1 MIKIYDNKRNLI
13 SGQDYKKKVGGK
25 MAEMS
30 KDGVALNLVASL
42 KGLKEGAAKSVD
54 QIKTMYKQASAMAIG
69 LKKVASAIKVVTD
82 YTDDYVSSMRL
93 MNVVFGETSDTMKNF
108 VNTMSEM
115 TGLEESKLTRQ
126 ITLFRQ
132 LGKSIDLTDEYADKF
147 AKGLTTLSAKM
158 AILYNK
164 DYGVMATALQRA
176 IQGTQETLK
185 AMTGIEATELGQQ
198 ILLTTHGINKQV
210 SALNEAERSIVM
222 YASILEQVTNNNK
235 AYEDSVN
242 SVAWQKQILTAQIK
256 RLGAALGGI
265 LYPILQKILPVFNAI
280 LMVLTEIITI
290 IGNLVGFSVDNA
302 AKIDTTANAY
312 QGLASGITAAG
323 NAAKKQLRGFDKLN
337 NITTPSKGGGGGGGA
352 LGIDESILKLLDNV
366 DDNFLNIKNK
376 ATEIKEQIMEWLGFI
391 KKIDEHGNT
400 IGWEYGGLSKTIE
413 SISKWWKGLNTQSKI
428 FVGLGV
434 AVALYNIWKAAKKLI
449 AVIGASGLFKLFKN
463 LVTLVAKKLVIT
475 MAKLGETLLG
485 LVSRFGAIGSSIMGL
500 VGTGVGFWLL
510 YDTMKD
516 INTEGFTTAN
526 TLKLIGASI
535 LTLISVITALNG
547 VLALFGVAAGGIV
560 GVIGLVITALGG
572 LIAWNQA
579 DKASTEETKTAT
591 EEFNDKL
598 KELNTTAQ
606 QTYATTEGQVT
617 RAEQLRDRL
626 LELVDSNGKVI
637 GSQEEAAKIV
647 KTLNDLLGTEYKIT
661 GDQITINGKKLD
673 SIEELNKSI
682 DEYCQK
688 LRTEALLEAYRE
700 SYIETAKRHSEVQQ
714 QLKEKTDDL
723 TMAAQWYNLE
733 TEEGAKKFIQD
744 NAGTIESLNKLQGE
758 YDTLGL
764 KLDNYEDAAYQAS
777 VGAYTEAQGLI
788 NQTVENQTKSLS
800 QTQNDLI
807 TKFRE
812 TKKSI
817 QGEVNGMKF
826 NVPTIV
832 IPADIDTKKAKSK
845 WSSFLDNLFKQP
857 KYSAPLGQFASGGFP
872 TQGELFVAREA
883 GPELVGQMNSRTAVA
898 NNDQITDGIRQATY
912 QGMMSALASADFNSN
927 VTIEASGDDA
937 GLMNFITFKQKQR
950 DRQYN

>member
-1 MIKIYDNKRNLI
+1 
-13 SGQDYKKKVGGK
+13 
-25 MAEMS
+25 MS
-30 KDGVALNLVASL
+30 KDGVALNLIASL

-132 LGKSIDLTDEYADKF
+132 LGESIDLTDEYADKF

-198 ILLTTHGINKQV
+198 ILLTTHGINRQV
-210 SALNEAERSIVM
+210 SSLNEAERSIVM

-400 IGWEYGGLSKTIE
+400 IGWEYGGLEKTIQNLTE
-413 SISKWWKGLNTQSKI
+413 WWKGLNTQSKI
-428 FVGLGV
+428 FIGLGV
-434 AVALYNIWKAAKKLI
+434 ALALYNIWRAAKTLAKILGVTGLLKVFRNLATFLTTKL
-449 AVIGASGLFKLFKN
+449 AVGF
-463 LVTLVAKKLVIT
+463 AKFS
-475 MAKLGETLLG
+475 TLLLNTATKMGTFTSALAGATG
-485 LVSRFGAIGSSIMGL
+485 LIMGL
-500 VGTGVGFWLL
+500 
-510 YDTMKD
+510 TMMSDAIKD
-516 INTEGFTTAN
+516 INTNGPNLMSTIQFIAGAIGVFT
-526 TLKLIGASI
+526 GAVW
-535 LTLISVITALNG
+535 LAHAALTALN
-547 VLALFGVAAGGIV
+547 VVSGGLPIL
-560 GVIGLVITALGG
+560 IGLIVTA
-572 LIAWNQA
+572 IAGVVTAFGTQKQA
-579 DKASTEETKTAT
+579 TEETKTAT

-700 SYIETAKRHSEVQQ
+700 SYIETTKRHAEVQQ

-764 KLDNYEDAAYQAS
+764 KLENYENAAYKAS

-807 TKFRE
+807 TKFSE

-883 GPELVGQMNSRTAVA
+883 GPELVGQMNGRTAVA

>member
-1 MIKIYDNKRNLI
+1 
-13 SGQDYKKKVGGK
+13 
-25 MAEMS
+25 MS
-30 KDGVALNLVASL
+30 KDGVALNLIASL

-93 MNVVFGETSDTMKNF
+93 MNVVFGETSNTMKNF

-132 LGKSIDLTDEYADKF
+132 LGESIDLTDEYADKF

-222 YASILEQVTNNNK
+222 YASILEQVTNNNR

-242 SVAWQKQILTAQIK
+242 SVAWQKQMLTAQVK
-256 RLGAALGGI
+256 RLGAAIGGV
-265 LYPILQKILPVFNAI
+265 LYPILQKLLPIFNAI
-280 LMVLTEIITI
+280 LMVLTEIITM
-290 IGNLVGFSVDNA
+290 IGAFVGFSVDSA
-302 AKIDTTANAY
+302 SSIGEVADSY
-312 QGLASGITAAG
+312 HGLAGGITAAG

-337 NITTPSKGGGGGGGA
+337 NITTPSKGGGGAGGG

-366 DDNFLNIKNK
+366 DNNFLNIRNK

-391 KKIDEHGNT
+391 KKVDEHGNT
-400 IGWEYGGLSKTIE
+400 IGWEYGGLEKTIQNL
-413 SISKWWKGLNTQSKI
+413 SKWWKGLNTQSKI

-434 AVALYNIWKAAKKLI
+434 ALTLYNIWRAAKSLANILGVTGLI
-449 AVIGASGLFKLFKN
+449 KIFRNLGSLILSKVNNAFWSFANTILDASDN
-463 LVTLVAKKLVIT
+463 LSTMGNIVA
-475 MAKLGETLLG
+475 G
-485 LVSRFGAIGSSIMGL
+485 LVVAGGGL
-500 VGTGVGFWLL
+500 YLIHAMF
-510 YDTMKD
+510 KD
-516 INTEGFTTAN
+516 INTNGMN
-526 TLKLIGASI
+526 LK
-535 LTLISVITALNG
+535 N
-547 VLALFGVAAGGIV
+547 
-560 GVIGLVITALGG
+560 VIGLIAGAVMTFAGTVALANTALAAFNIASGG
-572 LIAWNQA
+572 IAVVIGLAVTAIAGIVSSLGTQKQA
-579 DKASTEETKTAT
+579 TEETKTAT

-606 QTYATTEGQVT
+606 ETYATTEGQVS

-647 KTLNDLLGTEYKIT
+647 STLNDLLGTEYKIT
-661 GDQITINGKKLD
+661 GDQITLNGEKLN
-673 SIEELNKSI
+673 SIEDLNKSI
-682 DEYCQK
+682 EQYCGK
-688 LRTEALLEAYRE
+688 LRAEALLEAHRE
-700 SYIETAKRHSEVQQ
+700 AYIETTKRHAEVQK

-744 NAGTIESLNKLQGE
+744 NAGTIASLNKLQGE

-764 KLDNYEDAAYQAS
+764 KLDNYENAAYQAS
-777 VGAYTEAQGLI
+777 VGAYSEAQALI
-788 NQTVENQTKSLS
+788 NQTVTDQTKTLT

-807 TKFRE
+807 SKFKSTK
-812 TKKSI
+812 TSI
-817 QGEVNGMKF
+817 QNEVNGLKF

-832 IPADIDTKKAKSK
+832 IPADVDTKKAKSK
-845 WSSFLDNLFKQP
+845 WSSFLDTLFKQP

-883 GPELVGQMNSRTAVA
+883 GPELVGQMNGRTAVA

>member
-1 MIKIYDNKRNLI
+1 
-13 SGQDYKKKVGGK
+13 
-25 MAEMS
+25 MS

-42 KGLKEGAAKSVD
+42 KGLKEGAAKSID

-132 LGKSIDLTDEYADKF
+132 LGESIDLTDEYADKF

-242 SVAWQKQILTAQIK
+242 SVAWQKQMLTAQIK
-256 RLGAALGGI
+256 RLGAAIGGV

-280 LMVLTEIITI
+280 LMVLTEIITML
-290 IGNLVGFSVDNA
+290 GALVGFSVDSASNIGSVA
-302 AKIDTTANAY
+302 DSY
-312 QGLASGITAAG
+312 HGLAGGINAAG

-337 NITTPSKGGGGGGGA
+337 NITTPSKGGGGAGGG
-352 LGIDESILKLLDNV
+352 LGIDESILGLLDDV
-366 DDNFLNIKNK
+366 DKNFLNIRNK
-376 ATEIKEQIMEWLGFI
+376 ATEIRDKIMEWLGFI

-400 IGWEYGGLSKTIE
+400 IGWEYGGLEKTIQNL
-413 SISKWWKGLNTQSKI
+413 SKWWKGLNTQSKI

-434 AVALYNIWKAAKKLI
+434 ALALYNIWRAAKTLSKILGVTGLLKVFRNLANFLATKLI
-449 AVIGASGLFKLFKN
+449 NGFLNFSSVILGVATKMG
-463 LVTLVAKKLVIT
+463 TLT
-475 MAKLGETLLG
+475 
-485 LVSRFGAIGSSIMGL
+485 SAIAGTAGILMGL
-500 VGTGVGFWLL
+500 TLM
-510 YDTMKD
+510 TTAMKD
-516 INTEGFTTAN
+516 INDKGPNVISTIQFIAGAVATFT
-526 TLKLIGASI
+526 GAVW
-535 LTLISVITALNG
+535 LAHAALTALG
-547 VLALFGVAAGGIV
+547 IVSGGIPIL
-560 GVIGLVITALGG
+560 IGLVVTA
-572 LIAWNQA
+572 IAGVVTAFGNQKEA
-579 DKASTEETKTAT
+579 TEKTKTAT

-598 KELNTTAQ
+598 KELDATAQ
-606 QTYATTEGQVT
+606 ESYKVTEGQAS

-637 GSQEEAAKIV
+637 GSQEEASKIV
-647 KTLNDLLGTEYKIT
+647 KTLNNLLGTEYKIT
-661 GDQITINGKKLD
+661 EGQITINGKKLD

-688 LRTEALLEAYRE
+688 LRTEALLEAYRD
-700 SYIETAKRHSEVQQ
+700 SYIETTKRHSEVQKE
-714 QLKEKTDDL
+714 LKEKTDEL

-744 NAGTIESLNKLQGE
+744 NAGTIAALNRLQGE
-758 YDTLGL
+758 YDTLGM
-764 KLDNYEDAAYQAS
+764 KLDNYEDAAYKAS

-788 NQTVENQTKSLS
+788 NKTVEDQTKTLK
-800 QTQNDLI
+800 QTQEELV
-807 TKFRE
+807 TKFKE
-812 TKKSI
+812 TKTSI
-817 QGEVNGMKF
+817 QNQVNGMKF

-832 IPADIDTKKAKSK
+832 IPADVDTKKAKSK
-845 WSSFLDNLFKQP
+845 WSSFLDTLFKQP

-883 GPELVGQMNSRTAVA
+883 GPELVGQMNGRTAVA

>member
-1 MIKIYDNKRNLI
+1 
-13 SGQDYKKKVGGK
+13 
-25 MAEMS
+25 MS

-42 KGLKEGAAKSVD
+42 KGLKEGAAKSTE
-54 QIKTMYKQASAMAIG
+54 QIKSMAKQASMMAVS

-93 MNVVFGETSDTMKNF
+93 MNVVFGETSDKMKNF
-108 VNTMSEM
+108 VNIMSEM

-132 LGKSIDLTDEYADKF
+132 LGESIDLTEEYADKF

-242 SVAWQKQILTAQIK
+242 SVAWQKQMLTAQVK
-256 RLGAALGGI
+256 RLGAAIGGV

-280 LMVLTEIITI
+280 LMVLTEIITML
-290 IGNLVGFSVDNA
+290 GALVGFSVDSASNIGSVA
-302 AKIDTTANAY
+302 DAY
-312 QGLASGITAAG
+312 HGLAGGINAAG

-337 NITTPSKGGGGGGGA
+337 NITTPSKGGSGAGGG
-352 LGIDESILKLLDNV
+352 LGIDKSILGLLDDV
-366 DDNFLNIKNK
+366 DKNFLNIRNK
-376 ATEIKEQIMEWLGFI
+376 ATEIRDKIMEWLGFI

-400 IGWEYGGLSKTIE
+400 IGWEYGGLEKTVQNLT
-413 SISKWWKGLNTQSKI
+413 KWWKGLNTQSKI
-428 FVGLGV
+428 FIGLGV
-434 AVALYNIWKAAKKLI
+434 ALALYNIWRAAKTLAKILGVTGLLKVFRNLATFLTTKL
-449 AVIGASGLFKLFKN
+449 AVGFGKFS
-463 LVTLVAKKLVIT
+463 
-475 MAKLGETLLG
+475 TLLLNTATKMGTFTSALAGATG
-485 LVSRFGAIGSSIMGL
+485 LIMGL
-500 VGTGVGFWLL
+500 
-510 YDTMKD
+510 TMMSDAIKD
-516 INTEGFTTAN
+516 INTNGPNLMSTIQFIAGAIGVFT
-526 TLKLIGASI
+526 GAVW
-535 LTLISVITALNG
+535 LAHAALTALNI
-547 VLALFGVAAGGIV
+547 VSGGLPIL
-560 GVIGLVITALGG
+560 IGLIVTA
-572 LIAWNQA
+572 IAGVVTAFGTQKQA
-579 DKASTEETKTAT
+579 TKETKTAT

-598 KELNTTAQ
+598 KELNATAQ
-606 QTYATTEGQVT
+606 ETYATTEGQAS

-637 GSQEEAAKIV
+637 GSQEEATTIV
-647 KTLNDLLGTEYKIT
+647 STLNDLLGTEYKIT
-661 GDQITINGKKLD
+661 GDQITLNGKKID
-673 SIEELNKSI
+673 SIEELSKSF
-682 DEYCQK
+682 DEYCGK
-688 LRTEALLEAYRE
+688 LRAEALLEAYRE
-700 SYIETAKRHSEVQQ
+700 SYIETIKRQSEVQ
-714 QLKEKTDDL
+714 KELEAKTNEL
-723 TMAAQWYNLE
+723 TKAAQAYNLE
-733 TEEGAKKFIQD
+733 TKEGYAQFVRD
-744 NAGTIESLNKLQGE
+744 NRETILALNKLQDE
-758 YDTLGL
+758 YETNSIRLQ
-764 KLDNYEDAAYQAS
+764 NYEDAAYKAS
-777 VGAYTEAQGLI
+777 VGSYNEAQALI
-788 NQTVENQTKSLS
+788 NQTVKDQDVALRTTVDE
-800 QTQNDLI
+800 I
-807 TKFRE
+807 
-812 TKKSI
+812 
-817 QGEVNGMKF
+817 VNKAKEMKNNLQSTINGLKF

-832 IPADIDTKKAKSK
+832 IPADVDTKKAKSK
-845 WSSFLDNLFKQP
+845 WSSFLDTLFKQP

-883 GPELVGQMNSRTAVA
+883 GPELVGQMNGRTTVA

-927 VTIEASGDDA
+927 VTIEATGDDA

>member
-1 MIKIYDNKRNLI
+1 
-13 SGQDYKKKVGGK
+13 
-25 MAEMS
+25 MAEAS
-30 KDGVALNLVASL
+30 KEGVALKLIASI
-42 KGLKEGAAKSVD
+42 KGLKEGAKETLGQLKD
-54 QIKTMYKQASAMAIG
+54 MHKQASAVAIS
-69 LKKVASAIKVVTD
+69 LKKVATAIKVVTD

-93 MNVVFGETSDTMKNF
+93 MNIVFGETSDTMKNF

-115 TGLEESKLTRQ
+115 TGIEEAKLLRQ
-126 ITLFRQ
+126 VTLFRQ
-132 LGKSIDLTDEYADKF
+132 LGESINLTDEYATTF
-147 AKGLTTLSAKM
+147 AKSLTTLSAKM

-164 DYGVMATALQRA
+164 DYGVMATSLQRA

-198 ILLTTHGINKQV
+198 ILLTTHGINRQV
-210 SALNEAERSIVM
+210 SSLNEAERSIVM

-290 IGNLVGFSVDNA
+290 IGKLVGFSVDNA

-449 AVIGASGLFKLFKN
+449 AVIGASGLFKLFKS

-500 VGTGVGFWLL
+500 VGTGIGFWLL

-547 VLALFGVAAGGIV
+547 VLALFGVASGGIV

-579 DKASTEETKTAT
+579 DKASTEESITAKTQ
-591 EEFNDKL
+591 FIDKL
-598 KELNTTAQ
+598 KELNTTAEES
-606 QTYATTEGQVT
+606 YAITEGQAN

-647 KTLNDLLGTEYKIT
+647 STLNDLLGTEYKIT
-661 GDQITINGKKLD
+661 GDQITINGEKIK

-682 DEYCQK
+682 DNYCGK

-700 SYIETAKRHSEVQQ
+700 SYIETTKRHAEVQK
-714 QLKEKTDDL
+714 QLKEQTDKL
-723 TMAAQWYNLE
+723 TWAASMYNLE
-733 TEEGAKKFIQD
+733 TEEGAQKFLKD
-744 NAGTIESLNKLQGE
+744 NASTIYSINQLQGE
-758 YDTLGL
+758 YDTLSQ
-764 KLDNYEDAAYQAS
+764 KLDNYEKAAYQAS
-777 VGAYTEAQGLI
+777 TGAYQEAQGLI
-788 NQTVENQTKSLS
+788 TKSVKDQTKALS
-800 QTQNDLI
+800 TTQSELVS
-807 TKFRE
+807 KFAE
-812 TKKSI
+812 TKSSL
-817 QGEVNGMKF
+817 QNQFNSLKF
-826 NVPTIV
+826 NVPTVV
-832 IPADIDTKKAKSK
+832 IPTDIDTNKAKSK
-845 WSSFLDNLFKQP
+845 WSNFLENLFKQP
-857 KYSAPLGQFASGGFP
+857 KYTSPAGQYASGGFP
-872 TQGELFVAREA
+872 TQGELFIAREA
-883 GPELVGQMNSRTAVA
+883 GPELVGQMNGRTAVA

-912 QGMMSALASADFNSN
+912 QGMMSALASTDFNSN

-937 GLMNFITFKQKQR
+937 GLMDFITFKQKQR

>member
-1 MIKIYDNKRNLI
+1 
-13 SGQDYKKKVGGK
+13 
-25 MAEMS
+25 MS

-42 KGLKEGAAKSVD
+42 KGLKEGATKAVD
-54 QIKTMYKQASAMAIG
+54 QIKTMYKQSSAMAIG

-132 LGKSIDLTDEYADKF
+132 LGESIDLTDEYADKF

-198 ILLTTHGINKQV
+198 VLLTTHGINKQV

-242 SVAWQKQILTAQIK
+242 SVAWQKQMLIAQVK
-256 RLGAALGGI
+256 RLGAAIGGV

-280 LMVLTEIITI
+280 LMVLTEIITML
-290 IGNLVGFSVDNA
+290 GALVGFSVDSASNIGSVA
-302 AKIDTTANAY
+302 DSY
-312 QGLASGITAAG
+312 HGLAGGITAAG

-337 NITTPSKGGGGGGGA
+337 NITTPSKGGGGAGGG

-366 DDNFLNIKNK
+366 DNDFLKIRNK

-391 KKIDEHGNT
+391 KKVDEHGNT
-400 IGWEYGGLSKTIE
+400 IGWEYGGLEKTIQNL
-413 SISKWWKGLNTQSKI
+413 SKWWKGLNTQSKI

-434 AVALYNIWKAAKKLI
+434 ALALYNIWRAAKSLANILGVTGLI
-449 AVIGASGLFKLFKN
+449 KVFRNLGSLILSKVNSAFWSLANTILDASDNLSTMGN
-463 LVTLVAKKLVIT
+463 IAGGLVTA
-475 MAKLGETLLG
+475 GGG
-485 LVSRFGAIGSSIMGL
+485 LYLMYAMF
-500 VGTGVGFWLL
+500 
-510 YDTMKD
+510 KD
-516 INTEGFTTAN
+516 INTNGAN
-526 TLKLIGASI
+526 LK
-535 LTLISVITALNG
+535 N
-547 VLALFGVAAGGIV
+547 
-560 GVIGLVITALGG
+560 VIGLIAGAVLTFTGTVMLANTALAAFNVASGG
-572 LIAWNQA
+572 IAVVIGLAVTAIAGIVTSLGTQK
-579 DKASTEETKTAT
+579 KATEETKTAT

-617 RAEQLRDRL
+617 RAEQLKDRL

-637 GSQEEAAKIV
+637 GSQEEAAKTV
-647 KTLNDLLGTEYKIT
+647 SRLNDLLGTEYEIT

-682 DEYCQK
+682 EEYCGK

-700 SYIETAKRHSEVQQ
+700 SYIETIKRQSEIQKE
-714 QLKEKTDDL
+714 LTEKTDLL
-723 TMAAQWYNLE
+723 TQSAQRYNTE
-733 TEEGAKKFIQD
+733 TEEGHAQFVRD
-744 NAGTIESLNKLQGE
+744 NGETILALNKLQDE
-758 YDTLGL
+758 YETNSIRLQ
-764 KLDNYEDAAYQAS
+764 NYEDAAYKAS
-777 VGAYTEAQGLI
+777 VGSYNEAQALI
-788 NQTVENQTKSLS
+788 NQTVKDQDVTLKTTVNNVIEKAKEMKNSLQS
-800 QTQNDLI
+800 TI
-807 TKFRE
+807 
-812 TKKSI
+812 
-817 QGEVNGMKF
+817 NGMKF

-832 IPADIDTKKAKSK
+832 IPADVDTKKAKSK
-845 WSSFLDNLFKQP
+845 WSNFLDSLFKQP

-883 GPELVGQMNSRTAVA
+883 GPELVGQMNGRTAVA

>member
-1 MIKIYDNKRNLI
+1 
-13 SGQDYKKKVGGK
+13 
-25 MAEMS
+25 MS
-30 KDGVALNLVASL
+30 KDGVALNLIASL

-132 LGKSIDLTDEYADKF
+132 LGESIDLTDEYADKF

-198 ILLTTHGINKQV
+198 ILLTTHGINRQV
-210 SALNEAERSIVM
+210 SSLNEAERSIVM

-242 SVAWQKQILTAQIK
+242 SVAWQKQILIAQIK

-352 LGIDESILKLLDNV
+352 LGIDKNILKLLDDV
-366 DDNFLNIKNK
+366 DNNFLKIKNK
-376 ATEIKEQIMEWLGFI
+376 ATEIRDKIMEWLGFI

-400 IGWEYGGLSKTIE
+400 IGWEYGGLEKTIQNL
-413 SISKWWKGLNTQSKI
+413 SKWWKGLNTQSKI

-434 AVALYNIWKAAKKLI
+434 ALALYNIWRAAKTLSKILGVTGLLKVFRNLANFLATKLI
-449 AVIGASGLFKLFKN
+449 NGFLNFSSVILGVATKMG
-463 LVTLVAKKLVIT
+463 TLT
-475 MAKLGETLLG
+475 
-485 LVSRFGAIGSSIMGL
+485 SAIAGTAGILMGL
-500 VGTGVGFWLL
+500 TLM
-510 YDTMKD
+510 TTAMKD
-516 INTEGFTTAN
+516 INDKGPNVISTIQFIAGAVATFT
-526 TLKLIGASI
+526 GAVW
-535 LTLISVITALNG
+535 LAHAALTALG
-547 VLALFGVAAGGIV
+547 IAAGGIPIL
-560 GVIGLVITALGG
+560 IGLIVTAISGIVIALG
-572 LIAWNQA
+572 N
-579 DKASTEETKTAT
+579 DKTAT
-591 EEFNDKL
+591 DEATNSKIEFNKAL
-598 KELNTTAQ
+598 KELKTTAEENIELTLAQ
-606 QTYATTEGQVT
+606 AN
-617 RAEQLRDRL
+617 RAEDLKKRL
-626 LELVDSNGKVI
+626 LELVDSNGKVK
-637 GSQEEAAKIV
+637 GSQEEAAQIIS
-647 KTLNDLLGTEYKIT
+647 TLNDLLGTEYKIT
-661 GDQITINGKKLD
+661 GDQITLNGEKID
-673 SIEELNKSI
+673 TYDELSNSI
-682 DEYCQK
+682 DKYCAKLKAEGYLEIAREEHNLRLKRKLELQQK
-688 LRTEALLEAYRE
+688 
-700 SYIETAKRHSEVQQ
+700 I
-714 QLKEKTDDL
+714 KEKTDELTKAQENYDL
-723 TMAAQWYNLE
+723 TS
-733 TEEGAKKFIQD
+733 EEGVAQYLADHSEVFSQLAD
-744 NAGTIESLNKLQGE
+744 LQSQ
-758 YDTLGL
+758 YDTNTQELE
-764 KLDNYEDAAYQAS
+764 KYEKAAYQAS
-777 VGAYTEAQGLI
+777 IGNYQEAERLMSETLAKVGVSTQDMIDKVINGSDRIPTEI
-788 NQTVENQTKSLS
+788 
-800 QTQNDLI
+800 
-807 TKFRE
+807 
-812 TKKSI
+812 
-817 QGEVNGMKF
+817 
-826 NVPTIV
+826 
-832 IPADIDTKKAKSK
+832 KAKMSQLNDFAPVITVK
-845 WSSFLDNLFKQP
+845 ARLDTSSYNQQLTNLRNSMATQ
-857 KYSAPLGQFASGGFP
+857 APSLNVKGYASGGFP

-883 GPELVGQMNSRTAVA
+883 GPELVGQMNGRSAVA
-898 NNDQITDGIRQATY
+898 NNDQITNGIRQATY
-912 QGMMSALASADFNSN
+912 QGMMSALASADFSSN

-937 GLMNFITFKQKQR
+937 GLMNFISFKQKQR